1 MVVGRKF
8 VARVRSINRFQFLVN
23 IQILI
28 SKYSRYFA
36 NVCILNVEIFAST
49 LALTSELCNAS
60 SGICYHQQRLAM
72 CKKSTGW
79 LFQPT
84 RPHVLELTVADRTD
98 GPDVRLPS
106 FSGCP
111 RLSRY
116 SLSCLSLH
124 RTAKE
129 ETSCGSGSIFRVRR
143 CNKKQ
148 SSQRGVDI
156 ADGTDGHV
164 AFVESTIASQ
174 PYCTTPRP
182 FLYLFLRR
190 LRFRFIVTTRP
201 NGICISK
208 FVNC

>member
-1 MVVGRKF
+1 MYFKYRNLCLNAGIDIRAVQR
-8 VARVRSINRFQFLVN
+8 QFRDMLSSAEV
-23 IQILI
+23 
-28 SKYSRYFA
+28 S
-36 NVCILNVEIFAST
+36 NV
-49 LALTSELCNAS
+49 
-60 SGICYHQQRLAM
+60 
-72 CKKSTGW
+72 STGW

-124 RTAKE
+124 RTTKE